1 MPRLMCGRRR
11 GPRDRYC
18 EVLLPQ
24 MTAFGTI
31 LRRCCLSLVAA
42 GLAATCAAEPPA
54 ATLPLANPP
63 GRSALKTFANAYCL
77 NCHDQATRQA
87 GLDLGELLDRDVGE
101 SDVGEHAEAWEK
113 VVRKLTARQ
122 MPPDDASRPKE
133 HEYDAAVLWLA
144 GALDAAAARSPN
156 PGRTETFRRLNRTE
170 YQNVIRDLLALE
182 IDATALLPPDESS
195 QGFDNITVTDLS
207 PTLLNRY
214 VAAAEK
220 ISRLAVGAV
229 PQLPGGETFR
239 IRPDVTQDV
248 HIEGLPLGTRGGGQF
263 AYNFPADGEY
273 EIQVDL
279 MRDRNEGIE
288 GLREPH
294 ELEILIDRERIERFA
309 VKPPAREEGDRAA
322 DASFKSRVRVKAGPH
337 KVGATFV
344 KKPSSLLETARQP
357 LNVHFNFYRHPR
369 IGPAVYEVSIIGP
382 FKADGPGDTR
392 SRRRIFT
399 ARPTGRDDTGP
410 DDEEQCARR
419 ILADLTRR
427 ACRRPIGDD
436 DLETPLA
443 MYRQG
448 RTEGGFEAGIE
459 MALASLL
466 VKPEFLFR
474 IERDPA
480 DAKPGAAYRISDV
493 ELASRLSFFLWSS
506 APDEE
511 LLDLASRSQ
520 LTRPDVLERQTRRML
535 ADERSQ
541 SLVSNFAGQWLHLRN
556 LDAANPD
563 MRLFPD
569 FDDNLRQA
577 LRRETELFFAGIVR
591 EDQSVLQ
598 LIEADWTYLDER
610 LAKHYGIEHVYGSRF
625 RRVKLD
631 GQTHRGGLLRQGSI
645 LTVSSYATRTS
656 PVVRGRGVLE
666 NLLGAPPPAPPPGVP
681 ALADNTVSNSLPMR
695 ERLAQHRADAACAS
709 CHRQMDPLGLALEN
723 FDAVGRWRTTESS
736 QPIDA
741 SGAFIDGRELSGVA
755 GLERALLRRPEL
767 FVRTV
772 VEKLLTF
779 ALGRGVEHYDAP
791 AVRQIVRDAKA
802 DDYRFSRLILGIVY
816 SKPFQMRT
824 AR

>member
-1 MPRLMCGRRR
+1 M
-11 GPRDRYC
+11 
-18 EVLLPQ
+18 E
-24 MTAFGTI
+24 AFATI
-31 LRRCCLSLVAA
+31 LRRCCPLIVAA
-42 GLAATCAAEPPA
+42 GWAATCAAEPP
-54 ATLPLANPP
+54 PANPP
-63 GRSALKTFANAYCL
+63 SANNPGRTALRTFADAYCL
-77 NCHDQATRQA
+77 NCHDRATRQA
-87 GLDLGELLDRDVGE
+87 GLDLSELLDRNLDE
-101 SDVGEHAEAWEK
+101 SGVGEHAEAWEK
-113 VVRKLTARQ
+113 VVRKLSARQ
-122 MPPDDASRPKE
+122 MPPDDASRPEE
-133 HEYDAAVLWLA
+133 HEYDTAVSWLA
-144 GALDAAAARSPN
+144 RALDAAAARSPN

-182 IDATALLPPDESS
+182 IDAAALLPPDESS
-195 QGFDNITVTDLS
+195 HGFDNITVTDLS

-229 PQLPGGETFR
+229 PQSPGGETFR

-273 EIQVDL
+273 EIQVEL

-294 ELEILIDRERIERFA
+294 ELEILIDRERIERFT
-309 VKPPAREEGDRAA
+309 VKPPSREDADRAA
-322 DASFKSRVRVKAGPH
+322 AASFKSRVRVKAGPH

-344 KKPSSLLETARQP
+344 KKQSSLLETARQP

-369 IGPAVYEVSIIGP
+369 IGPAVYEVSVIGP
-382 FKADGPGDTR
+382 FEAEGPGDTP

-399 ARPTGRDDTGP
+399 ARPTGRDGTGP
-410 DDEEQCARR
+410 DDEEQLARR
-419 ILADLTRR
+419 ILAELTRR

-448 RTEGGFEAGIE
+448 RAEGGFEAGIE
-459 MALASLL
+459 LALASLL

-480 DAKPGAAYRISDV
+480 DAKPGAAYPISDV

-520 LTRPDVLERQTRRML
+520 LSRPDVLERQTRRML

-577 LRRETELFFAGIVR
+577 LRRETELFFASIVR
-591 EDQSVLQ
+591 EDRSVLA

-631 GQTHRGGLLRQGSI
+631 DQSYRGGLLRQGSI
-645 LTVSSYATRTS
+645 LTVNSYATRTS
-656 PVVRGRGVLE
+656 PVVRGRWVLE

-681 ALADNTVSNSLPMR
+681 ALADNTVSKSLPMR

-723 FDAVGRWRTTESS
+723 FDAVGRWRTTEAG

-741 SGAFIDGRELSGVA
+741 SGAFIDGRELNGVA
-755 GLERALLRRPEL
+755 GLEQALLRRPEL

-791 AVRQIVRDAKA
+791 AVRQIVRDAAA
-802 DDYRFSRLILGIVY
+802 DDYRFSRLILGIVN